1 MKYNFYIK
9 QRINA
14 YKKSNGFGLTE
25 AIVSIVLLSTLL
37 AYSVMFISKRHS
49 VLHKANLTNAIN
61 DEIRRD
67 IEKLK
72 MSLWE
77 THYVPKKGNAPAH
90 YDLNFQGSTDF
101 YCSDVFNTLKL
112 ISKQTTT
119 WEPGASPGSVSGQRR
134 NTVFTGKPISITR
147 QILSA
152 RPFNIGNN
160 STVDKSIAHIV
171 YSVRKK
177 GSNVTTHWTSVDV
190 SSEAH
195 SWCTPR

>member
-1 MKYNFYIK
+1 MENNLYIK
-9 QRINA
+9 QRKNA

-25 AIVSIVLLSTLL
+25 AMVSIVLLSTLL

-90 YDLNFQGSTDF
+90 YDLKQQGGID
-101 YCSDVFNTLKL
+101 YCGDVFNTLRL
-112 ISKQTTT
+112 ISTRTKT

-134 NTVFTGKPISITR
+134 NTVFRGKPIAITR
-147 QILSA
+147 EILSA

-160 STVDKSIAHIV
+160 NTVDKSIAHIV
-171 YSVRKK
+171 YSVTPRGK
-177 GSNVTTHWTSVDV
+177 STTHWTSIDV